1 MKRIYVIFL
10 LVLLVHII
18 ACVLYWMLRAD
29 QTWIPPT
36 DFGSISTDTFDLDRG
51 FLFRYMK
58 LMYHSTLTYAMVDIS
73 TRRDSELL
81 IMTFVLIIAAVINA
95 IIFGQFA
102 VLTEEVKADSNEY
115 VDKLG
120 LINTVLSELKQP
132 PNIRNE
138 VREYIA
144 QTHNLK
150 KLQDEF
156 KAFNDNL
163 SKRQKDKIKTKVLS
177 DVYRQSSLVANM
189 KVSLYKE
196 WLRLQRLNK

>member
-1 MKRIYVIFL
+1 
-10 LVLLVHII
+10 
-18 ACVLYWMLRAD
+18 
-29 QTWIPPT
+29 
-36 DFGSISTDTFDLDRG
+36 
-51 FLFRYMK
+51 MK

-196 WLRLQRLNK
+196 WLRL

>member
-196 WLRLQRLNK
+196 WLRL